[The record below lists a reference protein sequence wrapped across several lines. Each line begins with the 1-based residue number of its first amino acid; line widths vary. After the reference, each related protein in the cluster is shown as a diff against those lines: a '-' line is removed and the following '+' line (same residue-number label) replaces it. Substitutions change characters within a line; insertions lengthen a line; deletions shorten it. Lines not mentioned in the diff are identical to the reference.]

1 MEELLKNAR
10 RKAGTLAT
18 LSSCCG
24 VTGETVLTDSA
35 VIMIFAASLG
45 AGDML
50 SLISTSMLPFFNGL
64 LILPGA
70 MLALKVGQRR
80 LILLSCAAAFC
91 AYLLA
96 VCAPFAGQWAVAV
109 LLGAILCFTLCT
121 PGFIACWNPLL
132 DSFLT
137 AEERVSFLG
146 KMRFLHQASAITF
159 LFLTGFLIG
168 KEPSIRD
175 LQIVLL
181 LGALIFAG
189 RGISIA
195 CIPDFGVRS
204 SRIHI
209 KESLGK
215 ILSSGGM
222 ISFGIYQFI
231 LNLMLYGSLPVA
243 ILYMKNHLH
252 LSGSSVILISN
263 AGLVGMLCGYLAAN
277 RLRNRVPIRRAFIVL
292 HFAVIGFNLLL
303 CLIRS
308 ASMPELVIFTVL
320 LWLLGFLIAASSVY
334 CSAETMELA
343 PPDNKVVAMA
353 WSCAFF
359 YCGSG
364 CSRLFSSFL
373 LHNEI
378 FRSGKLWGAFL
389 PGFTAYQALFF
400 LYGVLLIPL
409 IALLY
414 RIPAVTGKK
423 P

>member
-1 MEELLKNAR
+1 
-10 RKAGTLAT
+10 
-18 LSSCCG
+18 
-24 VTGETVLTDSA
+24 
-35 VIMIFAASLG
+35 
-45 AGDML
+45 
-50 SLISTSMLPFFNGL
+50 
-64 LILPGA
+64 
-70 MLALKVGQRR
+70 
-80 LILLSCAAAFC
+80 
-91 AYLLA
+91 
-96 VCAPFAGQWAVAV
+96 
-109 LLGAILCFTLCT
+109 
-121 PGFIACWNPLL
+121 
-132 DSFLT
+132 
-137 AEERVSFLG
+137 
-146 KMRFLHQASAITF
+146 
-159 LFLTGFLIG
+159 
-168 KEPSIRD
+168 
-175 LQIVLL
+175 
-181 LGALIFAG
+181 
-189 RGISIA
+189 
-195 CIPDFGVRS
+195 
-204 SRIHI
+204 
-209 KESLGK
+209 
-215 ILSSGGM
+215 
-222 ISFGIYQFI
+222 
-231 LNLMLYGSLPVA
+231 
-243 ILYMKNHLH
+243 
-252 LSGSSVILISN
+252 
-263 AGLVGMLCGYLAAN
+263 
-277 RLRNRVPIRRAFIVL
+277 
-292 HFAVIGFNLLL
+292 FAVIGFNLLL